1 VAAEADQADRAEH
14 DERERGALERSAPI
28 ARARRAEQH
37 ERQRQ
42 AGRDLHTDAGHE
54 RGRAC
59 AKARRGAGR
68 QRQGARKREQDQRVV
83 VRTAHGEHEQHGIE
97 PDEGRRPAARLAEA
111 PRGHRDERNG
121 AEAREHGERLE
132 RPQPAGEAER
142 HEGVADQREQRPVG
156 GVLVGPAE
164 EREDFVARG
173 LRGDVGVGVE
183 SVQRAEPGEAD
194 VAEHVLGDQR
204 RPEQEERV
212 GRHHGRRDRAQAE
225 RARGQQHEQIAR
237 AHDQAERL
245 KAARADAH
253 AEPFQRPGQ
262 PADPA
267 AAARGDVLRRFPRR
281 AGRRQEGAR
290 DDAEQPEQPERPQ
303 QPAAAGSRLSARGG
317 LTAAC
322 KRWRGPCR
330 RAGRGRGDRH
340 RPIVASSAQAG
351 VGGGM

>member
-14 DERERGALERSAPI
+14 DEPEHGALERSPPI

-42 AGRDLHTDAGHE
+42 AGRDLHADARHE
-54 RGRAC
+54 RGRAR
-59 AKARRGAGR
+59 AKARRRAGR
-68 QRQGARKREQDQRVV
+68 QRQGARQREQDQRVV
-83 VRTAHGEHEQHGIE
+83 VRAAHGEHEQHGIE
-97 PDEGRRPAARLAEA
+97 PDEGRRPAPRLSEA
-111 PRGHRDERNG
+111 PRGHRDEHNG

-132 RPQPAGEAER
+132 RPQPTGQAER
-142 HEGVADQREQRPVG
+142 HEGVADQREQRSVG

-164 EREDFVARG
+164 EREDFVARR
-173 LRGDVGVGVE
+173 LRGDVRVGVE
-183 SVQRAEPGEAD
+183 AVQRAEPGEAD

-204 RPEQEERV
+204 RPEQEDRV

-225 RARGQQHEQIAR
+225 RARRQQHEQVAR

-290 DDAEQPEQPERPQ
+290 DDAEQPEQSQCPQ
-303 QPAAAGSRLSARGG
+303 QPGAWRRRAARGG
-317 LTAAC
+317 PTAAWE
-322 KRWRGPCR
+322 RWRGP
-330 RAGRGRGDRH
+330 
-340 RPIVASSAQAG
+340 
-351 VGGGM
+351 